1 MRTSV
6 TRMAP
11 RIEVTRRSLL
21 LGTLAAALAAR
32 VPRAGAAS
40 PAARRAR
47 AYRALVRRLRRA
59 PGGHFR
65 HADPAAA
72 GRRFAAWY
80 AGQPASG
87 RAHAD
92 AVLDRLGGP
101 QDPAL
106 TAAAVALAQIGCDP
120 PPAPDDRPT
129 LP

>member
-1 MRTSV
+1 MSRSV

-11 RIEVTRRSLL
+11 RIQVTRRSLL
-21 LGTLAAALAAR
+21 LGALAAAFAAR
-32 VPRAGAAS
+32 VPRAGAAG

-92 AVLDRLGGP
+92 AVLDGS
-101 QDPAL
+101 
-106 TAAAVALAQIGCDP
+106 AARSPRSRRP
-120 PPAPDDRPT
+120 PSRSPRSAATRRPPRDDRPT